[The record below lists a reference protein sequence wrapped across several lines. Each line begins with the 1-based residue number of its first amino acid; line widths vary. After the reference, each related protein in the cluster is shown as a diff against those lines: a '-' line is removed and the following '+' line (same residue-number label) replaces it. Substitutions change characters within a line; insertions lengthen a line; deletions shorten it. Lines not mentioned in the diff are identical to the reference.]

1 MTRTIG
7 IEVGASRA
15 WAVVR
20 GGRGAVETFECPV
33 TGETIDAA
41 VAELQALVGDVA
53 SIGLAIGL
61 AHLHVKHVTLPPVP
75 HAAKRQMLM
84 VEPERWFAMA
94 AGVPPAMALDPQS
107 GLAMAADGAF
117 VERWVRACAQWAPV
131 QRVETTPSAIVRAFA
146 AAGQRAV
153 VAMVDAGPGELGVV
167 QIADGALRSVR
178 RLRAA
183 DVDHPAVTVTDI
195 PGVATPFVAA
205 YGAALASE
213 HDLGDM
219 LLTPMLE
226 HRFATAQR
234 RRLGVWAVA
243 AIAAVCTAMWSLG
256 VTRERMRDMLER
268 DVADA
273 RRAAAAGDQAIVRAR
288 TIDRELEAIAGTSS
302 GRAGALESLA
312 ALGVRLPRHAVAQ
325 RIRMTGN
332 EWQVEGNA
340 ATASAVLAALAADP
354 HFDRVRFLAPSNR
367 FRDGTT
373 NRETFAIAFTVR

>member
-1 MTRTIG
+1 
-7 IEVGASRA
+7 
-15 WAVVR
+15 
-20 GGRGAVETFECPV
+20 
-33 TGETIDAA
+33 
-41 VAELQALVGDVA
+41 
-53 SIGLAIGL
+53 
-61 AHLHVKHVTLPPVP
+61 
-75 HAAKRQMLM
+75 
-84 VEPERWFAMA
+84 
-94 AGVPPAMALDPQS
+94 
-107 GLAMAADGAF
+107 
-117 VERWVRACAQWAPV
+117 
-131 QRVETTPSAIVRAFA
+131 
-146 AAGQRAV
+146 
-153 VAMVDAGPGELGVV
+153 MVDAGPGELGVV

-183 DVDHPAVTVTDI
+183 DVDHPALTVTDI
-195 PGVATPFVAA
+195 PGVATPFIAA

-213 HDLGDM
+213 HDPGDM
-219 LLTPMLE
+219 LLTPTLA

-243 AIAAVCTAMWSLG
+243 ALAAVCTAVWSLG
-256 VTRERMRDMLER
+256 VSRERMRDMLER

-312 ALGVRLPRHAVAQ
+312 ALGVRLPRQAVAQ
-325 RIRMTGN
+325 RIRMTGT